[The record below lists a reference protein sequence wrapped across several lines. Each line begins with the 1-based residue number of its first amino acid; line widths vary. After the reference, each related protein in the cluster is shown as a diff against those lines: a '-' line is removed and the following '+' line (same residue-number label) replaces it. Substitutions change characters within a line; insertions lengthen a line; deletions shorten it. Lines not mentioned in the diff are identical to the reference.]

1 MASRA
6 AAELGKDPNVEV
18 QLVNGGIGEFAV
30 VVDGQK
36 IHDSWRWGYPN
47 LGKIMKKARAA
58 ISGNTPA
65 PR

>member
-6 AAELGKDPNVEV
+6 AAELKKDPNVEV
-18 QLVNGGIGEFAV
+18 QVVKGGIGEFAV

-36 IHDSWRWGYPN
+36 VHDSWRWGYPN
-47 LGKIMKKARAA
+47 FGNIMKKIRAA
-58 ISGNTPA
+58 ISTP